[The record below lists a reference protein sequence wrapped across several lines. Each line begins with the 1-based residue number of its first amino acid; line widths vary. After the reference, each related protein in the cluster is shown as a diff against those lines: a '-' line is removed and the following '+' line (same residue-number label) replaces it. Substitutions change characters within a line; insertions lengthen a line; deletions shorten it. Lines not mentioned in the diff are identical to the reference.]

1 MIRARVAGAACKSAL
16 APPSG
21 GNRRKKGRRSA
32 ALINGRSMGAGHY
45 FPGRG
50 TRDGEKENGGVR
62 EREATELRRA
72 PAHVRRAPVATGT
85 KVQPRVRARKVGGR
99 GGGGR
104 VEGADRRVYARAYTC
119 VRMRVRP
126 PGGREGGR
134 TGEEPYLRGRGERL
148 EVIHRRETRECN
160 IACELRGPAFR
171 WPVARGGVSARE
183 KKHRGLEDA
192 SKRLIC
198 D

>member
-99 GGGGR
+99 GGRGGGWR
-104 VEGADRRVYARAYTC
+104 GQTGECTRGRTRACVCVYGRL
-119 VRMRVRP
+119 V
-126 PGGREGGR
+126 GEREG
-134 TGEEPYLRGRGERL
+134 EPERSL
-148 EVIHRRETRECN
+148 TCGVE
-160 IACELRGPAFR
+160 
-171 WPVARGGVSARE
+171 ARGWR
-183 KKHRGLEDA
+183 
-192 SKRLIC
+192 
-198 D
+198 